1 MRWLLY
7 GHWVKSGRETI
18 KVNVHGRLGK
28 GVYAKDLILTLC
40 GMLGAGGASYKC
52 LEFHGEGIQDMSV
65 AERMTIC
72 NMAIEMDAKAAVCR
86 PDEKVRSMVEKKGIH
101 ENVDWLWADDDA
113 DYCDVMDIDLED
125 IEPSVAKPS
134 RVDNLAGMKE
144 VEGIHV
150 DQAFIGACTNGRLED
165 LRIVAD
171 ILRGRQVCV
180 RTIVI
185 PASCEVMSDALR
197 EGIIAEL
204 VDAGCTVMPPG
215 CGPCI
220 GVSGGVI
227 GDGETVYRRCVAQN
241 L

>member
-1 MRWLLY
+1 
-7 GHWVKSGRETI
+7 
-18 KVNVHGRLGK
+18 NV
-28 GVYAKDLILTLC
+28 Y
-40 GMLGAGGASYKC
+40 
-52 LEFHGEGIQDMSV
+52 
-65 AERMTIC
+65 
-72 NMAIEMDAKAAVCR
+72 
-86 PDEKVRSMVEKKGIH
+86 
-101 ENVDWLWADDDA
+101 WLWAVDDA

-227 GDGETVYRRCVAQN
+227 GDGETCIATSNRNFKGRMGSRQGEIYLASPATAAASALNGCITDPRKI